1 MDSPEKSEQ
10 SITENGDELKH
21 RKRSLKQFFFG
32 WMKDNYDKAFLFVLV
47 VALIIRFWIFTK
59 TYDQAL
65 WWDAADYMS
74 AAKRWAGVNPH
85 MIDIWYYRRGFLWPL
100 LGMVSFMIG
109 AGEIGMRLLVVLIS
123 TGMVAV
129 SYFLIAEMFNKKLG
143 LLTSIGI
150 TLSWIFLFFS
160 GRLLT
165 NLPSAFF
172 LLTAVL
178 FFWKGFMKNQGKKY
192 FILFGIF
199 AGLAVLTRMQDL
211 MFVFPILFLGVIKEK
226 HKIFAHKGL
235 WISIGIF
242 VIVLLP
248 QLYIHNAHFG
258 NPLLDLTN
266 YYLGIEGI
274 SQTGEVGV
282 ELAQFSDLF
291 LYFNNLPYIL
301 DGTYLDAANNGYSNL
316 FVAPWK
322 YPLFSLF
329 VLGSILFFIDL
340 FLGIDKIFSDEKIQ
354 VRAFVFV
361 WLVTTFLF
369 LGYIAPQLEQ
379 RYITQTLP
387 FLFFVAAYSSVFFES
402 LLKNVLNQKAFWLIA
417 FVFVLLLIPNFVFGD
432 ALIESKKSSYQEIKM
447 AGLWIKEHSN
457 ESDIIVG
464 GSLPQ
469 LTYYSERS
477 VYPFELSYR
486 REMKKTGEVE
496 LDKFV
501 LEKKP
506 RYYSISVIE
515 RDEDWAYAYPQ
526 KHQDMLTPVQVYQQG
541 DQPILVIYEFKY
553 LDTATA
559 PISNNSRVISQNN
572 T

>member
-1 MDSPEKSEQ
+1 MDNAAEKSEQ
-10 SITENGDELKH
+10 ASDKTNTIEH
-21 RKRSLKQFFFG
+21 RKKSLNHFFFG
-32 WMKDNYDKAFLFVLV
+32 WVKDNYDKMFLFVLA
-47 VALIIRFWIFTK
+47 VALIIRLWIFTK

-65 WWDAADYMS
+65 WWDAADYMA

-85 MIDIWYYRRGFLWPL
+85 LIDIWYYRRGFLWPL
-100 LGMVSFMIG
+100 LGAISFIVG
-109 AGEIGMRLLVVLIS
+109 AGEIGMRLLVVIMS
-123 TGMVAV
+123 AGMVAV
-129 SYFLIAEMFNKKLG
+129 SYFLISDMFNKKLG
-143 LLTSIGI
+143 LLTSMGV

-160 GRLLT
+160 GRVLT

-199 AGLAVLTRMQDL
+199 AALAVLTRMQDL
-211 MFVFPILFLGVIKEK
+211 MFAFPLFFLSVIKEK
-226 HKIFAHKGL
+226 HKIFTNKNL
-235 WISIGIF
+235 WISVGIF
-242 VIVLLP
+242 IVVLLP

-301 DGTYLDAANNGYSNL
+301 DGSYLDQTGGGYNNL

-322 YPLFSLF
+322 YPIFSLF

-340 FLGIDKIFSDEKIQ
+340 FLGIDKIFTDEKIQ
-354 VRAFVFV
+354 VRAFLFV

-387 FLFFVAAYSSVFFES
+387 FLFFIAAYPSVFFES
-402 LLKNVLNQKAFWLIA
+402 LFKNKFNQTFLFITL
-417 FVFVLLLIPNFVFGD
+417 VFVLLLIPNFIFGN
-432 ALIESKKSSYQEIKM
+432 ALIESKKTSYQEIKM

-486 REMKKTGEVE
+486 REMKKTGEAE
-496 LDKFV
+496 LDTFV
-501 LEKKP
+501 LEKRP

-526 KHQDMLTPVQVYQQG
+526 KHQDMLVPVQVYQQG
-541 DQPILVIYEFKY
+541 NQPVLVIYEFKY
-553 LDTATA
+553 DNIATRT
-559 PISNNSRVISQNN
+559 ITNQS
-572 T
+572 